1 MNYAKQQRNNREVYM
16 SPIARYLIKLFHN
29 EEGENESQILA
40 KLIWESF
47 DADERDSFRA
57 LMRRGPVWDG
67 DIPSKTGRDE
77 LLTLGLAVRCCVTS
91 EQGYTALSY
100 LGGRFCRFLGL
111 DDNVCAEKKLTNSE
125 IGSWTRSR

>member
-40 KLIWESF
+40 KLIWESL

-57 LMRRGPVWDG
+57 LMRRGHVWDG
-67 DIPSKTGRDE
+67 DIPSKRGRDE
-77 LLTLGLAVRCCVTS
+77 LLALGLAVRCCLKS
-91 EQGYTALSY
+91 AHGYTALSY
-100 LGGRFCRFLGL
+100 LGGTLRTVLGL
-111 DDNVCAEKKLTNSE
+111 
-125 IGSWTRSR
+125 R